1 VSRNAWII
9 FAAICVVILGSL
21 IFLSRQNRAE
31 VGDVNTKEIVK
42 ASAAS
47 GNIADHVYGATEGK
61 VVLVEYGDFQCPS
74 CQAAYPILKELKE
87 EFKDE
92 LTFIFRNNPI
102 TQIHP
107 NAKVAAAAAEAAG
120 LQGKFWE
127 MHDKLFEQQNTWG
140 NASIDERVSHM
151 LAIAEEVGIKDMDKF
166 KSDMESKAVS
176 DKINFDLSLGR
187 KDNVTGTPTILLNG
201 EKVEDWA
208 DKDVFKQKIEDAIK
222 RAK

>member
-1 VSRNAWII
+1 MSRNAWII
-9 FAAICVVILGSL
+9 FAAICVVILGGL

-31 VGDVNTKEIVK
+31 IGDVNTKEIVK
-42 ASAAS
+42 ASTAS
-47 GNIADHVYGATEGK
+47 GNIGDHVYGSTEGK

-87 EFKDE
+87 EFKDD

-127 MHDKLFEQQNTWG
+127 MHDKLYEQQNTWG

-151 LAIAEEVGIKDMDKF
+151 LTIAEEVGIKDMDKF

-176 DKINFDLSLGR
+176 DKINFDLGLGR
-187 KDNVTGTPTILLNG
+187 KDNVTGTPTILLGG